1 MKLKGK
7 NKKDIALNEGHFQ
20 ALIENAHD
28 GIVVYEPSGK
38 IKYASKSVKKVLGFS
53 ADEVIGR
60 SGGKFVHPDDLE
72 QSQKSFFSLLKKPR
86 KTITLFQR
94 LKHKNGFYIWS
105 EALLTNFIHVPEIQ
119 GIVSNFR
126 DITEKK
132 SAEEKTRRTQFL
144 LESINQ
150 NLSEGIFM
158 GVLNSKFLYVND
170 AFLKLTGYKSL
181 HEVLRIKVSDFYVD
195 NNYRIQIGKALK
207 TSMTVKGVETLFR
220 KKNGDQFL
228 GMLNVSLLKNQG
240 RRDYFVGSI
249 RNITQEKIAER
260 EKIEA
265 RNFLDNIINT
275 VAAPIFVK
283 DSRHRWVMVNQQFCD
298 LSGHSKEELIGQ
310 SDHKYW
316 PPEEVRVFIRTDN
329 EVLRTGKT
337 IVNEE
342 KITSPDGIVHDLLT
356 IKSLYKNEEGKKFI
370 IGFITEITRI
380 KKAEEK
386 IKQLHANLE
395 AVMES
400 ANESIF
406 AVDQK
411 LNYTAFNQHHRGIM
425 RLLYGADIKIGGNN
439 IQYQRNSK
447 EAKWAKAE
455 LLKALKGSH
464 YFTEHVLDYPGY
476 KGYIQTTY
484 NPIKDE
490 KDNVKGV
497 AVFVQDITQRKQ
509 FEGMIKSINSNLQAV
524 MESTADR
531 ILALDRNYRYIT
543 FNKSHA
549 ESVRNEFGKSIKAGD
564 NVLEVLPSTLSQIA
578 KRENDKVFAGKRFKS
593 QVELPSK
600 KVLETTYNPIYNEH
614 GKITGS
620 ALFVRDI
627 TESKR
632 IENKLK
638 SLNEELTN
646 QNLQLAA
653 QEEELKNTLNALS
666 ERNFELDQLMYKT
679 SHDLRSPLCSI
690 MGLLNLANLDTDPDN
705 HRLYLEKIRDR
716 INKLDDF
723 INSMLNYARVNR
735 AELEM
740 IPINLE
746 EVAKTS
752 IKELE
757 YLENFHKVKIVL
769 SVTRSGVVFKTDRLR
784 INIIFSNIISNAY
797 KYYNPGNS
805 SFLNIKIETGSQ
817 HARLEFS
824 DNGIGIQPEH
834 MDKIFNMFYRATDRS
849 QGSGLGMYIVKQAV
863 ERLNGTISL
872 QSDYGVGTRIKII
885 LPNGNSKLKI

>member
-1 MKLKGK
+1 
-7 NKKDIALNEGHFQ
+7 
-20 ALIENAHD
+20 
-28 GIVVYEPSGK
+28 
-38 IKYASKSVKKVLGFS
+38 
-53 ADEVIGR
+53 
-60 SGGKFVHPDDLE
+60 
-72 QSQKSFFSLLKKPR
+72 
-86 KTITLFQR
+86 
-94 LKHKNGFYIWS
+94 
-105 EALLTNFIHVPEIQ
+105 
-119 GIVSNFR
+119 
-126 DITEKK
+126 
-132 SAEEKTRRTQFL
+132 
-144 LESINQ
+144 
-150 NLSEGIFM
+150 
-158 GVLNSKFLYVND
+158 
-170 AFLKLTGYKSL
+170 
-181 HEVLRIKVSDFYVD
+181 
-195 NNYRIQIGKALK
+195 
-207 TSMTVKGVETLFR
+207 
-220 KKNGDQFL
+220 
-228 GMLNVSLLKNQG
+228 
-240 RRDYFVGSI
+240 
-249 RNITQEKIAER
+249 
-260 EKIEA
+260 
-265 RNFLDNIINT
+265 
-275 VAAPIFVK
+275 
-283 DSRHRWVMVNQQFCD
+283 
-298 LSGHSKEELIGQ
+298 
-310 SDHKYW
+310 
-316 PPEEVRVFIRTDN
+316 
-329 EVLRTGKT
+329 
-337 IVNEE
+337 
-342 KITSPDGIVHDLLT
+342 
-356 IKSLYKNEEGKKFI
+356 
-370 IGFITEITRI
+370 
-380 KKAEEK
+380 
-386 IKQLHANLE
+386 
-395 AVMES
+395 
-400 ANESIF
+400 
-406 AVDQK
+406 
-411 LNYTAFNQHHRGIM
+411 
-425 RLLYGADIKIGGNN
+425 
-439 IQYQRNSK
+439 
-447 EAKWAKAE
+447 
-455 LLKALKGSH
+455 
-464 YFTEHVLDYPGY
+464 
-476 KGYIQTTY
+476 
-484 NPIKDE
+484 
-490 KDNVKGV
+490 
-497 AVFVQDITQRKQ
+497 
-509 FEGMIKSINSNLQAV
+509 LQAV